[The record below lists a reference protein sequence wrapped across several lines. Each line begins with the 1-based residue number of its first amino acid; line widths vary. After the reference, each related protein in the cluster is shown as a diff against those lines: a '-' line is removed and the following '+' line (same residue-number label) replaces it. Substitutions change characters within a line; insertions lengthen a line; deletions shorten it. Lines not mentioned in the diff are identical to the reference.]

1 MPIASFAQESV
12 SEPAASPRHLT
23 VAQLLPALENGGA
36 ERSTLEIS
44 RALVAAGHRSVV
56 VSAGGRMVERL
67 EREGGEHIEL
77 DVGSKSLRS
86 LARIGRLRRVLAGVD
101 PDIVHVRSRVPAWVA
116 WYALRGMHPRP
127 HFVTTV
133 HGLNSP
139 GRWSRIMTRG
149 DRVIA
154 VSQTVHDFVLSHYP
168 KVDAARLTV
177 IPRGIDPE
185 AFPYGYR
192 PEGAWRDAFFAQ
204 FPQLAGA
211 PLLTL
216 PGRGTRLKGH
226 ADAIVLLAELRERGI
241 DARLLLLGV
250 IEAGR
255 EGYLRELQALAAARG
270 VADLVVFS
278 PPRSDVRDVFA
289 VSALVLQLSNKPES
303 FGRTVIEA
311 LSLCRPVLGYAHG
324 GVGELLAELY
334 PAGRVPVGDVDKL
347 IVRAAELLG
356 RAPPIAPLQRYHL
369 ADMQAS
375 VLALYQDLVAMPQR
389 NA

>member
-1 MPIASFAQESV
+1 MSARSAVQEFV
-12 SEPAASPRHLT
+12 TEPAATPRHFT
-23 VAQLLPALENGGA
+23 VVQLLPALENGGA
-36 ERSTLEIS
+36 ERSALEVS
-44 RALVAAGHRSVV
+44 RALVAAGQRSVV
-56 VSAGGRMVERL
+56 ISAGGRMVERL
-67 EREGGEHIEL
+67 EREGGEHILL

-86 LARIGRLRRVLAGVD
+86 LARIGTLRRILSDLD
-101 PDIVHVRSRVPAWVA
+101 PTIVHARSRVPAWVA

-154 VSQTVHDFVLSHYP
+154 VSQTVHDFVLTHYP
-168 KVDAARLTV
+168 QTDAGKISV
-177 IPRGIDPE
+177 VPRGIDPD

-192 PEGAWRDAFFAQ
+192 PDDGWRRAFFAE
-204 FPQLAGA
+204 FPQLTGA

-226 ADAIVLLAELRERGI
+226 ADAIALVAGLRERGI
-241 DARLLLLGV
+241 ETRLLLLGIV
-250 IEAGR
+250 DPAREAYVR
-255 EGYLRELQALAAARG
+255 EMRALAVQRG
-270 VADLVVFS
+270 VADSVVFT
-278 PPRSDVRDVFA
+278 PPRNDVRDVFA
-289 VSALVLQLSNKPES
+289 VSDLVLQLSSQPES

-347 IVRAAELLG
+347 IVRAADLLG
-356 RAPPIAPLQRYHL
+356 RAPPIAPLQRYRL
-369 ADMQAS
+369 ADMQAG
-375 VLALYQDLVAMPQR
+375 VLAVYQELAATPR
-389 NA
+389 RA

>member
-1 MPIASFAQESV
+1 MQAFV
-12 SEPAASPRHLT
+12 TEPAAPARRLT
-23 VAQLLPALENGGA
+23 VVQLLPALENGGA

-56 VSAGGRMVERL
+56 ISAGGRLVERL
-67 EREGGEHIEL
+67 EREGGEHVAL
-77 DVGSKSLRS
+77 DVGTKSLRS
-86 LARIGRLRRVLAGVD
+86 LARIGALRRILSGLD
-101 PDIVHVRSRVPAWVA
+101 PDIVHARSRVPAWLA

-154 VSQTVHDFVLSHYP
+154 VSQTVHDFVLSHYRHI
-168 KVDAARLTV
+168 DATRLSV
-177 IPRGIDPE
+177 IPRGIDPD

-192 PEGAWRDAFFAQ
+192 PDGAWRDAFFAE

-216 PGRGTRLKGH
+216 PARGTRLKGH
-226 ADAIVLLAELRERGI
+226 ADAIALIAGLRVRGI
-241 DARLLLLGV
+241 DARLLLLGIV
-250 IEAGR
+250 EPGR
-255 EGYLRELQALAAARG
+255 EAYLEEMRALARTRG
-270 VADLVVFS
+270 VSDSVVFS
-278 PPRSDVRDVFA
+278 PPRHDVRDVFA
-289 VSALVLQLSNKPES
+289 VSDLVLQLSNKPES

-334 PAGRVPVGDVDKL
+334 PAGRVPAGDVNKL
-347 IVRAAELLG
+347 IERAAELLG
-356 RAPPIAPLQRYHL
+356 SAPPIVPLQRYRL

-375 VLALYQDLVAMPQR
+375 VLALYQELAATPR
-389 NA
+389 GA

>member
-1 MPIASFAQESV
+1 MSARPALQEFV
-12 SEPAASPRHLT
+12 TEAAANPRRLT
-23 VAQLLPALENGGA
+23 VVQLLPALENGGA
-36 ERSTLEIS
+36 ERSALEVS
-44 RALVAAGHRSVV
+44 RALVAAGHRSVI
-56 VSAGGRMVERL
+56 VSAGGRMVARL
-67 EREGGEHIEL
+67 EREGGEHILL

-86 LARIGRLRRVLAGVD
+86 LTRIGTLRRILSGLD
-101 PDIVHVRSRVPAWVA
+101 PDIVHARSRVPAWVA
-116 WYALRGMHPRP
+116 WYALRGLHPRP
-127 HFVTTV
+127 HLVTTV

-154 VSQTVHDFVLSHYP
+154 VSQTVHDFVLTHYP
-168 KVDAARLTV
+168 ATDVARISV
-177 IPRGIDPE
+177 IPRGIDPD

-192 PEGAWRDAFFAQ
+192 PEDSWRQAFFTE

-226 ADAIVLLAELRERGI
+226 ADAIALVAGLRDRGI
-241 DARLLLLGV
+241 DVRLLLLGIV
-250 IEAGR
+250 DPAREAYVR
-255 EGYLRELQALAAARG
+255 EMRALAERRG
-270 VADLVVFS
+270 VADRVVFS
-278 PPRSDVRDVFA
+278 PPRNDVRDVFA
-289 VSALVLQLSNKPES
+289 VSDLVLQLSNKPES

-356 RAPPIAPLQRYHL
+356 RAPPIAPLQRYRL

-375 VLALYQDLVAMPQR
+375 VLALYTELAATPR
-389 NA
+389 TA

>member
-1 MPIASFAQESV
+1 MSARPAVQEFV
-12 SEPAASPRHLT
+12 IEPAATPRHFT
-23 VAQLLPALENGGA
+23 VVQLLPALENGGA
-36 ERSTLEIS
+36 ERSALEVS
-44 RALVAAGHRSVV
+44 RALVVAGQRSVV
-56 VSAGGRMVERL
+56 ISAGGRMVERL
-67 EREGGEHIEL
+67 EREGGEHVLL

-86 LARIGRLRRVLAGVD
+86 LARIGTLRRILSDLD
-101 PDIVHVRSRVPAWVA
+101 PAIVHARSRVPAWVA

-154 VSQTVHDFVLSHYP
+154 VSQTVHDFVLTHYP
-168 KVDAARLTV
+168 QTDAARISV
-177 IPRGIDPE
+177 VPRGIDPD

-192 PEGAWRDAFFAQ
+192 PDDAWRRAFFAE
-204 FPQLAGA
+204 FPQLAEA

-226 ADAIVLLAELRERGI
+226 ADAIALVAGLRERGI
-241 DARLLLLGV
+241 ETRLLLLGIV
-250 IEAGR
+250 DPAREAYVR
-255 EGYLRELQALAAARG
+255 EMRALAAKCG
-270 VADLVVFS
+270 VADIVVFT
-278 PPRSDVRDVFA
+278 PPRNDVRDVFA
-289 VSALVLQLSNKPES
+289 VSDLVLQLSNQPES

-356 RAPPIAPLQRYHL
+356 RAPPIAPLQRYRL
-369 ADMQAS
+369 ADMQAG
-375 VLALYQDLVAMPQR
+375 VLAVYQELAATPR
-389 NA
+389 RA

>member
-1 MPIASFAQESV
+1 MPDAPVPQGYVID
-12 SEPAASPRHLT
+12 PAAPARRL
-23 VAQLLPALENGGA
+23 VVVQLLPALENGGA
-36 ERSTLEIS
+36 ERSALEVA

-56 VSAGGRMVERL
+56 ISAGGRMVRQL
-67 EREGGEHIEL
+67 EAEGSEHVTL
-77 DVGSKSLRS
+77 DIGSKSLRS
-86 LARIGRLRRVLAGVD
+86 LTRIGTLRRTLAAIG
-101 PDIVHVRSRVPAWVA
+101 PDIVHARSRMPAWLA
-116 WYALRGMHPRP
+116 WLAMRGMRP
-127 HFVTTV
+127 KPAFVTTV

-139 GRWSRIMTRG
+139 GAWSGIMIRG

-154 VSQTVHDFVLSHYP
+154 VSQSVRDFLLGHYP
-168 KVDAARLTV
+168 RVDAARLTV

-192 PEGAWRDAFFAQ
+192 TEAAWREAFFAAY
-204 FPQLAGA
+204 PQLAGA

-226 ADAIVLLAELRERGI
+226 ADAIALIAGLRERGI
-241 DARLLLLGV
+241 DARLLLLGIV
-250 IEAGR
+250 EHGR
-255 EGYLRELQALAAARG
+255 EAYLREMQQLAEARG
-270 VADLVVFS
+270 VSDIVVFS

-289 VSALVLQLSNKPES
+289 VSDLVLQLSSKPES

-334 PAGRVPVGDVDKL
+334 PAGRVPAGDVDRL

-369 ADMQAS
+369 SDMQAA
-375 VLALYQDLVAMPQR
+375 VLALYEDLAKAR
-389 NA
+389 HDS

>member
-1 MPIASFAQESV
+1 
-12 SEPAASPRHLT
+12 
-23 VAQLLPALENGGA
+23 
-36 ERSTLEIS
+36 
-44 RALVAAGHRSVV
+44 
-56 VSAGGRMVERL
+56 
-67 EREGGEHIEL
+67 
-77 DVGSKSLRS
+77 SKSLRS
-86 LARIGRLRRVLAGVD
+86 LAQIGRLRRVLAGVD
-101 PDIVHVRSRVPAWVA
+101 PDIVHARSRVPAWVA

-177 IPRGIDPE
+177 IPRGIDPA

-241 DARLLLLGV
+241 DARLLVLGV
-250 IEAGR
+250 IEPGR
-255 EGYLRELQALAAARG
+255 EAYLRELQALAEARG

-334 PAGRVPVGDVDKL
+334 PTGRVPVGDIDKL
-347 IVRAAELLG
+347 VLRTAELLG
-356 RAPPIAPLQRYHL
+356 SAPPIPPLQRYRL
-369 ADMQAS
+369 ADMQAQ
-375 VLALYQDLVAMPQR
+375 VLAVYAELAATPR
-389 NA
+389 RA

>member
-1 MPIASFAQESV
+1 MSAAPVLQEFV
-12 SEPAASPRHLT
+12 TEPAPMPRRLT
-23 VAQLLPALENGGA
+23 VVQLLPALENGGA
-36 ERSTLEIS
+36 ERSALEVS
-44 RALVAAGHRSVV
+44 RALVSAGHRSLVI
-56 VSAGGRMVERL
+56 SAGGRMVERL
-67 EREGGEHIEL
+67 EREGGEHVML
-77 DVGSKSLRS
+77 DVGAKSLRS
-86 LARIGRLRRVLAGVD
+86 LTRIGTLRRILSGID
-101 PDIVHVRSRVPAWVA
+101 PDIVHARSRVPAWMA
-116 WYALRGMHPRP
+116 WYALRGMRPRP

-139 GRWSRIMTRG
+139 GRWSGIMTRG

-168 KVDAARLTV
+168 RVDATRLSV
-177 IPRGIDPE
+177 IPRGIDPA

-192 PEGAWRDAFFAQ
+192 PDDAWREAFLAE

-226 ADAIVLLAELRERGI
+226 TDAIALIAGLRERGV
-241 DARLLLLGV
+241 DARLLLLGIV
-250 IEAGR
+250 EAGR
-255 EGYLRELQALAAARG
+255 EAYVREMRDLAEKYG
-270 VADLVVFS
+270 VADIVAFS

-289 VSALVLQLSNKPES
+289 VSDLVLQLSNKPES

-334 PAGRVPVGDVDKL
+334 PAGRVAAGDIDKL
-347 IVRAAELLG
+347 TDRAAELIG
-356 RAPPIAPLQRYHL
+356 RAPPIPPLQRYRL
-369 ADMQAS
+369 ADMQAG
-375 VLALYQDLVAMPQR
+375 VLAVYRELATIPRAD
-389 NA
+389 

>member
-1 MPIASFAQESV
+1 MPGFPALQEFEI
-12 SEPAASPRHLT
+12 EPVATPRRLT
-23 VAQLLPALENGGA
+23 VVQLLPALENGGA
-36 ERSTLEIS
+36 ERSTLEVS

-56 VSAGGRMVERL
+56 VSTGGRMVERL
-67 EREGGEHIEL
+67 QREGGEHVTL
-77 DVGSKSLRS
+77 DIASKSLRS
-86 LARIGRLRRVLAGVD
+86 LTRIGTLRRILTGLD
-101 PDIVHVRSRVPAWVA
+101 PDIVHARSRVPAWLA

-154 VSQTVHDFVLSHYP
+154 VSQTVHDFVLAHYP
-168 KVDAARLTV
+168 RVDAARLNV
-177 IPRGIDPE
+177 IPRGIDPD
-185 AFPYGYR
+185 AFQYGYR
-192 PEGAWRDAFFAQ
+192 PDSSWRQGFLAE

-226 ADAIVLLAELRERGI
+226 ADAIDLIAGLRERGI

-250 IEAGR
+250 VEAGR
-255 EGYLRELQALAAARG
+255 EAYVTEMQALAKARG
-270 VADLVVFS
+270 VDDIVVFS
-278 PPRSDVRDVFA
+278 PPRNDVRDVFA
-289 VSALVLQLSNKPES
+289 ISDLVLQLSNKPES

-334 PAGRVPVGDVDKL
+334 PAGRVPVGDLGKL
-347 IVRAAELLG
+347 IDRAAELIG
-356 RAPPIAPLQRYHL
+356 RAPPIAPLQRYRL

-375 VLALYQDLVAMPQR
+375 VIALYQELAAIPR
-389 NA
+389 AG